1 MQLVV
6 IYAQV
11 KFTFHIIGNLAA
23 YVNIECVISCI
34 LVGGSIMKFAEK
46 VRAARLNI
54 GYTQKQLAE
63 ITHVALRTIVS
74 YEKGESYPRKRETYA
89 ALANALDVETNYLLT
104 EDEEFVVNA
113 AERYGTRGAAQAQA
127 VIEGFSGLCAGGALS
142 EEDKDAVMKAL
153 QDIYWESKA
162 RNVQKYTPKKFKKS

>member
-6 IYAQV
+6 LYAQV
-11 KFTFHIIGNLAA
+11 KFIFHIIGNLTA
-23 YVNIECVISCI
+23 YVNIKYVISCT

-74 YEKGESYPRKRETYA
+74 YEKGESYPRKR
-89 ALANALDVETNYLLT
+89 
-104 EDEEFVVNA
+104 
-113 AERYGTRGAAQAQA
+113 
-127 VIEGFSGLCAGGALS
+127 
-142 EEDKDAVMKAL
+142 
-153 QDIYWESKA
+153 
-162 RNVQKYTPKKFKKS
+162 

>member
-34 LVGGSIMKFAEK
+34 LVGG
-46 VRAARLNI
+46 AARLNI

-63 ITHVALRTIVS
+63 ITHVALRTIVN

-89 ALANALDVETNYLLT
+89 ALANALNVETNYLLT

-113 AERYGTRGAAQAQA
+113 AERYGAHGASQAQA
-127 VIEGFSGLCAGGALS
+127 VIDGFSGLCAGGTLS

>member
-63 ITHVALRTIVS
+63 ITHVALRTIVN
-74 YEKGESYPRKRETYA
+74 YEKGESYPCPWFTTFQCPSSDRATYQ
-89 ALANALDVETNYLLT
+89 
-104 EDEEFVVNA
+104 FH
-113 AERYGTRGAAQAQA
+113 
-127 VIEGFSGLCAGGALS
+127 
-142 EEDKDAVMKAL
+142 
-153 QDIYWESKA
+153 
-162 RNVQKYTPKKFKKS
+162 P